1 MPDKTAN
8 SYIADQGELVFTT
21 TAAAVAAITF
31 ITVAE
36 AMILD
41 LVLRKFEETSP
52 KTREY
57 SEVFVSGDISPIKTM
72 SSKQTATEWT
82 LTIIDDYSAGGA
94 YELGATTPW
103 TTAVQLFQEYM
114 DASYTI
120 EELSLTPAGG
130 TAANIETT
138 LVNVDVKSITHP
150 PIDADATNPSEV
162 TIMLVVES
170 YSKAAHG

>member
-8 SYIADQGELVFTT
+8 SYISDQGELVFVIS
-21 TAAAVAAITF
+21 AAAVTAIAAIT
-31 ITVAE
+31 TE
-36 AMILD
+36 EDMILD

-57 SEVFVSGDISPIKTM
+57 SEVFVAGDVSPIKTM

-82 LTIIDDYSAGGA
+82 LTILDDYSSGGTP
-94 YELGATTPW
+94 ELGGTPW
-103 TTAVQLFQEYM
+103 TTAVELFQEYM
-114 DASYTI
+114 DAAYTL

-130 TAANIETT
+130 VAGDIETT

-150 PIDADATNPSEV
+150 PIDSDATNPQEV

-170 YSKAAHG
+170 YTKAAHG